1 MITDK
6 QKMVY
11 DYICSYLEENGYPP
25 TEREIAEGTK
35 SCISATHGKLRSLE
49 KLGLIAVKPGSSRA
63 IKVIGYKFVKENDK
77 YEINV
82 S

>member
-6 QKMVY
+6 QRMVY

-25 TEREIAEGTK
+25 TDREIAEGTK
-35 SCISATHGKLRSLE
+35 SCISATHGKLRGLE

-63 IKVIGYKFVKENDK
+63 I
-77 YEINV
+77 
-82 S
+82 

>member
-6 QKMVY
+6 QRIVY
-11 DYICSYLEENGYPP
+11 EYICSFLEENGYPP

-49 KLGLIAVKPGSSRA
+49 NLGLIAVKPGASRA
-63 IKVIGYKFVKENDK
+63 IKVIGYKFVKEGGKNT
-77 YEINV
+77 
-82 S
+82 

>member
-6 QKMVY
+6 QRIVY
-11 DYICSYLEENGYPP
+11 EYICSFLEESGYPP

-63 IKVIGYKFVKENDK
+63 IKVIGYKFVKEDK
-77 YEINV
+77 KQ
-82 S
+82 